1 MPVQLTPE
9 GFLFLSAPAGSLQ
22 KGELFLF
29 WFFNVLLL
37 IGLDILLKG
46 LAMIATLVL
55 EDGTVIEGQAFGAES
70 DAVFELVFNTS
81 MTGYQEI
88 LTDPSYRGQGVLF
101 TVSHIGN
108 VGINLEDDESAKP
121 QVSAAVI
128 RSLSPVVSNWR
139 SALSLPEWLRQHDV
153 PGISGVDT
161 RWLTRKLR
169 DGGTQKAALSTK
181 GTSANELLKLVRDW
195 EGLDGRDMV
204 KEVTCE
210 EIYDWKDDAGSKWI
224 ERHGHSIFDHRMSNN
239 EYRIVAFDFGIKE
252 NILRHLSSYG
262 ANVTVVPAD
271 TTAEEVLALKPDG
284 VFLSNGPGD
293 PAGLPYA
300 VAAVSGLI
308 ESGMPIFGI
317 CLGHQLI
324 GRALGADTHKLKFGH
339 HGGNHPVQY
348 LPNGEVLITAQN
360 HNYCVTESDLNKDEV
375 EITYRSLNDDSVE
388 GLRMKNRPVFS
399 VQFHPEAAPGPHD
412 AHDIFDKF
420 FKLIGGRMQFKFQ
433 SSIGGLETPFASVPS
448 DSINGGS
455 L

>member
-1 MPVQLTPE
+1 MR
-9 GFLFLSAPAGSLQ
+9 PAT
-22 KGELFLF
+22 F
-29 WFFNVLLL
+29 
-37 IGLDILLKG
+37 
-46 LAMIATLVL
+46 VL
-55 EDGTVIEGQAFGAES
+55 EDGTVIEGHAFGAET

-81 MTGYQEI
+81 ITGYQEI

-108 VGINLEDDESAKP
+108 VGINLEDDESTKP

-139 SALSLPEWLRQHDV
+139 SALSLSDWLAGHGV

-169 DGGTQKAALSTK
+169 DGGTQKAALSTR
-181 GTSANELLKLVRDW
+181 GTSVAELLKMAREW

-210 EIYDWKDDAGSKWI
+210 ESYHWVDDAGSKWVK
-224 ERHGHSIFDHRMSNN
+224 SNEKSMVN
-239 EYRIVAFDFGIKE
+239 RPRSIVAYDFGIKE
-252 NILRHLSSYG
+252 NILRHLESYG
-262 ANVTVVPAD
+262 ANVTVVPAE
-271 TTAEEVLALKPDG
+271 TTADEVLAMKPDG

-300 VAAVSGLI
+300 VEAVSGLI
-308 ESGMPIFGI
+308 ESGVPIFGI

-348 LPNGEVLITAQN
+348 LPTGEVLITAQN
-360 HNYCVTESDLNKDEV
+360 HNYCVTEVDLNKDEV
-375 EITYRSLNDDSVE
+375 EITYKSLNDDSLE
-388 GLRMKNRPVFS
+388 GLRLKNKPVFS
-399 VQFHPEAAPGPHD
+399 VQFHPESAPGPHD
-412 AHDIFDKF
+412 AHDIFGEF
-420 FKLIGGRMQFKFQ
+420 FKMIEAK
-433 SSIGGLETPFASVPS
+433 P
-448 DSINGGS
+448 
-455 L
+455 

>member
-1 MPVQLTPE
+1 MKP
-9 GFLFLSAPAGSLQ
+9 
-22 KGELFLF
+22 
-29 WFFNVLLL
+29 
-37 IGLDILLKG
+37 
-46 LAMIATLVL
+46 ATLVL
-55 EDGTVIEGQAFGAES
+55 QDGTILEGQAFGAET

-108 VGINLEDDESAKP
+108 VGINLEDDESACP

-139 SALSLPEWLRQHDV
+139 SALSLHEWLTQNGV

-181 GTSANELLKLVRDW
+181 GTSPEKLLEMVNEW
-195 EGLDGRDMV
+195 PGLDGRDMV
-204 KEVTCE
+204 KEVTCAE
-210 EIYDWKDDAGSKWI
+210 MYHWQGDLGTKWVDDNKWKVES
-224 ERHGHSIFDHRMSNN
+224 ERSTVNRPWSVIA
-239 EYRIVAFDFGIKE
+239 YDFGIKE
-252 NILRHLSSYG
+252 NILRHLASYG

-271 TTAEEVLALKPDG
+271 TTAKDVLALNPDG
-284 VFLSNGPGD
+284 AFLSNGPGD

-300 VAAVSGLI
+300 IEAVRGLI
-308 ESGMPIFGI
+308 DSGVPIFGI

-324 GRALGADTHKLKFGH
+324 GRALGADTHRLKFGH

-348 LPNGEVLITAQN
+348 LPTGEVLITAQN
-360 HNYCVTESDLNKDEV
+360 HNYCVTPGDLNPDEV
-375 EITYRSLNDDSVE
+375 EITYKSLNDDSLE
-388 GLRMKNRPVFS
+388 GMRLKQKPVFS

-412 AHDIFDKF
+412 AHDIFGEF
-420 FKLIGGRMQFKFQ
+420 FGMMGCHH
-433 SSIGGLETPFASVPS
+433 ETH
-448 DSINGGS
+448 
-455 L
+455 

>member
-1 MPVQLTPE
+1 MKL
-9 GFLFLSAPAGSLQ
+9 
-22 KGELFLF
+22 
-29 WFFNVLLL
+29 
-37 IGLDILLKG
+37 
-46 LAMIATLVL
+46 ATLVL
-55 EDGTVIEGQAFGAES
+55 EDGSVIEGQAFGAETE
-70 DAVFELVFNTS
+70 AVFELVFNTS

-121 QVSAAVI
+121 QVSAAVL

-139 SALSLPEWLRQHDV
+139 STLSLSDWLVQHGV

-181 GTSANELLKLVRDW
+181 GTFADELLKRAREW
-195 EGLDGRDMV
+195 SGLDGRDMV

-210 EIYDWKDDAGSKWI
+210 ESYRWVGDEGDKWVKPVTSDQSSVGSRKWKV
-224 ERHGHSIFDHRMSNN
+224 
-239 EYRIVAFDFGIKE
+239 VAYDFGIKE
-252 NILRHLSSYG
+252 NILRHLASYD

-271 TTAEEVLALKPDG
+271 TTAADVLTMKPDG

-300 VAAVSGLI
+300 VEAVSGLI
-308 ESGMPIFGI
+308 ESGVPIFGI

-324 GRALGADTHKLKFGH
+324 GRALGANTHRLKFGH

-360 HNYCVTESDLNKDEV
+360 HNYGVTAGDLNLDEV
-375 EITYRSLNDDSVE
+375 EITYKSLNDDSLE
-388 GLRMKNRPVFS
+388 GLRMKNKPVFS
-399 VQFHPEAAPGPHD
+399 VQFHPESAPGPHD
-412 AHDIFDKF
+412 AHDIFSEF
-420 FKLIGGRMQFKFQ
+420 FQMMNAEGRMQNEKQ
-433 SSIGGLETPFASVPS
+433 GGLS
-448 DSINGGS
+448 
-455 L
+455 

>member
-1 MPVQLTPE
+1 MT
-9 GFLFLSAPAGSLQ
+9 
-22 KGELFLF
+22 
-29 WFFNVLLL
+29 
-37 IGLDILLKG
+37 
-46 LAMIATLVL
+46 ATLVL
-55 EDGTVIEGQAFGAES
+55 EDRTIIEGKAFGAQT

-128 RSLSPVVSNWR
+128 RSLSPLVSNWR
-139 SALSLPEWLRQHDV
+139 SALSLSDWLEKYNV
-153 PGISGVDT
+153 PGISGADT

-181 GTSANELLKLVRDW
+181 GTSADKLLKMAREW

-210 EIYDWKDDAGSKWI
+210 ESYHWVDDAGSKWVKNS
-224 ERHGHSIFDHRMSNN
+224 RQWTVDSGRSAVNRPLS
-239 EYRIVAFDFGIKE
+239 IVAYDFGIKE

-271 TTAEEVLALKPDG
+271 TTAEETLALKPDG

-293 PAGLPYA
+293 PAGLPY
-300 VAAVSGLI
+300 VVKAVSELI
-308 ESGMPIFGI
+308 ESNTPIFGI

-324 GRALGADTHKLKFGH
+324 GRALGANTHKLKFGH
-339 HGGNHPVQY
+339 HGGNHPVQH
-348 LPNGEVLITAQN
+348 LPSGEALITAQN
-360 HNYCVTESDLNKDEV
+360 HNYCVTEGELNKNEV
-375 EITYRSLNDDSVE
+375 DITYKSLNDDSLE
-388 GLRMKNRPVFS
+388 GLKMKNKPVFS
-399 VQFHPEAAPGPHD
+399 VQFHPESAPGPHD
-412 AHDIFDKF
+412 AHDIFGEF
-420 FKLIGGRMQFKFQ
+420 FGM
-433 SSIGGLETPFASVPS
+433 
-448 DSINGGS
+448 INNK
-455 L
+455 

>member
-1 MPVQLTPE
+1 MKL
-9 GFLFLSAPAGSLQ
+9 
-22 KGELFLF
+22 
-29 WFFNVLLL
+29 
-37 IGLDILLKG
+37 
-46 LAMIATLVL
+46 ATLVL
-55 EDGTVIEGQAFGAES
+55 QDGTVIEGQAFGAET

-139 SALSLPEWLRQHDV
+139 SALSLSDWLIQHGV

-181 GTSANELLKLVRDW
+181 GTPANELLKMARDW
-195 EGLDGRDMV
+195 SGLDGRDMV
-204 KEVTCE
+204 KEVSCE
-210 EIYDWKDDAGSKWI
+210 ESYRWVDDAGSKWVKKMQNAEGGMQNENSSFCI
-224 ERHGHSIFDHRMSNN
+224 HHSAFHV
-239 EYRIVAFDFGIKE
+239 VAYDFGIKE

-262 ANVTVVPAD
+262 AHVTVVPAD
-271 TTAEEVLALKPDG
+271 TTAEEALALKPDG
-284 VFLSNGPGD
+284 IFLSNGPGD

-300 VAAVSGLI
+300 VEAVSGLI
-308 ESGMPIFGI
+308 QSGLPIFGI

-324 GRALGADTHKLKFGH
+324 GRALGADTHRLKFGH
-339 HGGNHPVQY
+339 HGGNHPVQH
-348 LPNGEVLITAQN
+348 LPSGEVLITAQN
-360 HNYCVTESDLNKDEV
+360 HNYCVTAGELNQNEV
-375 EITYRSLNDDSVE
+375 EITYKSLNDDSLE
-388 GLRMKNRPVFS
+388 GIRMKNKPVFS

-412 AHDIFDKF
+412 AHDIFSEF
-420 FKLIGGRMQFKFQ
+420 FQLMKNA
-433 SSIGGLETPFASVPS
+433 E
-448 DSINGGS
+448 
-455 L
+455 

>member
-1 MPVQLTPE
+1 LVFDL
-9 GFLFLSAPAGSLQ
+9 
-22 KGELFLF
+22 
-29 WFFNVLLL
+29 
-37 IGLDILLKG
+37 LLKG
-46 LAMIATLVL
+46 AGMIATLVL
-55 EDGTVIEGQAFGAES
+55 EDGTVIEGQVFGAET

-139 SALSLPEWLRQHDV
+139 SALSLSEWLAQHGV

-161 RWLTRKLR
+161 RWLTRKFR

-181 GTSANELLKLVRDW
+181 GTSATELLKMATEW
-195 EGLDGRDMV
+195 TGLDGRDMV

-210 EIYDWKDDAGSKWI
+210 ESYHWVDDAGSNWVARKDEGRRSKDEWL
-224 ERHGHSIFDHRMSNN
+224 S
-239 EYRIVAFDFGIKE
+239 IVAYDFGIKE

-271 TTAEEVLALKPDG
+271 TTTDEVLAMKPDG

-300 VAAVSGLI
+300 VEAVRGLI
-308 ESGMPIFGI
+308 ESGIPTFGI

-324 GRALGADTHKLKFGH
+324 GRALGADTHRLKFGH

-348 LPNGEVLITAQN
+348 LPSGEVLITAQN
-360 HNYCVTESDLNKDEV
+360 HNYCVTEGDLNPDEV
-375 EITYRSLNDDSVE
+375 EITYKSLNDNSLE
-388 GLRMKNRPVFS
+388 GLRMKNKPVFS

-412 AHDIFDKF
+412 AHDLFGEF
-420 FKLIGGRMQFKFQ
+420 FKMIERK
-433 SSIGGLETPFASVPS
+433 
-448 DSINGGS
+448 NGD
-455 L
+455 

>member
-1 MPVQLTPE
+1 MT
-9 GFLFLSAPAGSLQ
+9 A
-22 KGELFLF
+22 
-29 WFFNVLLL
+29 
-37 IGLDILLKG
+37 I
-46 LAMIATLVL
+46 LVL
-55 EDGTVIEGQAFGAES
+55 EDGSIIEGKAFGAET

-128 RSLSPVVSNWR
+128 RALSPLVSNWR
-139 SALSLPEWLRQHDV
+139 SALSLSDWLKQNGV

-181 GTSANELLKLVRDW
+181 GTSAEALLSMVHAW
-195 EGLDGRDMV
+195 SGLDGRDMV

-210 EIYDWKDDAGSKWI
+210 ESYHWVDDEGKKWVEQKAVNSKQL
-224 ERHGHSIFDHRMSNN
+224 SV
-239 EYRIVAFDFGIKE
+239 VAYDFGIKE

-271 TTAEEVLALKPDG
+271 ATAEEVLAMKPDG
-284 VFLSNGPGD
+284 IFLSNGPGD

-300 VAAVSGLI
+300 VEAVSGLI
-308 ESGMPIFGI
+308 ESGVPIFGI

-324 GRALGADTHKLKFGH
+324 GRALGADTHRLKFGH

-360 HNYCVTESDLNKDEV
+360 HNYCVIEGDLNKNEV
-375 EITYRSLNDDSVE
+375 EITYKSLNDDSLE
-388 GLRMKNRPVFS
+388 GLRMKNKPVFS

-412 AHDIFDKF
+412 AHDIFGEF
-420 FKLIGGRMQFKFQ
+420 FKMIEGN
-433 SSIGGLETPFASVPS
+433 
-448 DSINGGS
+448 NGK
-455 L
+455 

>member
-1 MPVQLTPE
+1 MKL
-9 GFLFLSAPAGSLQ
+9 
-22 KGELFLF
+22 
-29 WFFNVLLL
+29 
-37 IGLDILLKG
+37 
-46 LAMIATLVL
+46 ATLVL
-55 EDGTVIEGQAFGAES
+55 QDGTVIEGQAFGAET

-128 RSLSPVVSNWR
+128 RSLSPIVSNWR
-139 SALSLPEWLRQHDV
+139 SALSLSDWLTQHNV

-181 GTSANELLKLVRDW
+181 GTPPEKLLAMAREW
-195 EGLDGRDMV
+195 SGLDGRDMV

-210 EIYDWKDDAGSKWI
+210 ESYRWVDDKGSKWVKSSGQWTVDSG
-224 ERHGHSIFDHRMSNN
+224 RSTVNRPWS
-239 EYRIVAFDFGIKE
+239 IVAYDFGIKE
-252 NILRHLSSYG
+252 NILRHLASYG
-262 ANVTVVPAD
+262 AHVTVVPAD
-271 TTAEEVLALKPDG
+271 TTADEVLALKPDG

-300 VAAVSGLI
+300 VEAVSGLI
-308 ESGMPIFGI
+308 QSGVPIFGI

-324 GRALGADTHKLKFGH
+324 GRALGVDTHRLKFGH

-348 LPNGEVLITAQN
+348 LPNGKVLITAQN
-360 HNYCVTESDLNKDEV
+360 HNYCVTEGDLNKDEV
-375 EITYRSLNDDSVE
+375 EITYKSLNDDSLE
-388 GLRMKNRPVFS
+388 GLRMKHKPVFS
-399 VQFHPEAAPGPHD
+399 VQFHPESAPGPHD
-412 AHDIFDKF
+412 AHDIFGEF
-420 FKLIGGRMQFKFQ
+420 FKMIGGK
-433 SSIGGLETPFASVPS
+433 
-448 DSINGGS
+448 
-455 L
+455 